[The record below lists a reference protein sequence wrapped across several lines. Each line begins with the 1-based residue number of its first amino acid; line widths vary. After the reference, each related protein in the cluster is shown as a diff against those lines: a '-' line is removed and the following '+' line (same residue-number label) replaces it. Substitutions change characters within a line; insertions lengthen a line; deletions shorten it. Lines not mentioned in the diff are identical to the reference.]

1 MPKLSELV
9 TSAEGGNRRDI
20 GRLISIIENRS
31 HGYSSLLKMIKKR
44 KSSIFVV
51 GITGPPGVGKSS
63 LISKLAVE
71 FSRKERLAVIMIDAT
86 SPYSGGSLL
95 GNRLRLESTVNTY
108 VRSMATRGS
117 TGGLN
122 LALGDS
128 IDLLSY
134 LGFTMVLV
142 ESVGTG
148 QDETDILHYSDRI
161 VMVLSPGMGDQVQAI
176 KAGQMEIGDFVVLN
190 KGDKPEA
197 IIAEKELLETI
208 SIPDSSKKHSFVKV
222 SALTGEGIKE
232 LADMIISSR
241 MEKKLG
247 DTSLNREKERLMREL
262 FAILKSNDEV
272 VERYAKDVV
281 KGKLTRDEAAGM
293 ILKDLRE
300 R

>member
-272 VERYAKDVV
+272 VEKYAKDVV